1 MTDTMNLPTTADP
14 QNNPAPA
21 KSDGMSVGDMWASM
35 VEMAKDPSVDSDKI
49 GHLVE
54 LQEKMVDR
62 AAKDRFVRA
71 FAHACQNM
79 PIITKDDKI
88 EHNGRFIGWFK
99 KYEDLREI
107 VDEIINPLGL
117 TVSHDSDQI
126 DGGKGGITV
135 WTVITYMD
143 PEYTWVEERGRMPV
157 PPDTGGAKSAAQALG
172 SSTTYGERYSLA
184 AAFGI
189 VQKGLD
195 RDGSS
200 IPRAQLA
207 GPSENQEIIDAGQI
221 AAASG
226 TKEYA
231 QWLNSLTNVQ
241 KGWLI
246 THGHHDKLSTAARE
260 VAAQTNNEATAG

>member
-1 MTDTMNLPTTADP
+1 MTDETNLPATAEP
-14 QNNPAPA
+14 QSNSAPV

-35 VEMAKDPSVDSDKI
+35 IEMAKDPSVDAAKI

-54 LQEKMVDR
+54 LQEKMIDR
-62 AAKDRFVRA
+62 AAKDRFDRA
-71 FAHACQNM
+71 FAQACQNM

-99 KYEDLREI
+99 KYEDLRAI
-107 VDEIINPLGL
+107 VDDVINPLGL
-117 TVSHDSDQI
+117 TVTHDSDQI
-126 DGGKGGITV
+126 DGGKGGVTV

-143 PEYTWVEERGRMPV
+143 SEYTWREERGRMPV
-157 PPDTGGAKSAAQALG
+157 PPDAGGAKSAAQALG
-172 SSTTYGERYSLA
+172 SSTTYGQRYSLA

-195 RDGSS
+195 RDGRSQ
-200 IPRAQLA
+200 PRAQLA
-207 GPSENQEIIDAGQI
+207 GPGENQELIDAGQV
-221 AAASG
+221 AATNG
-226 TKEYA
+226 PKEYA
-231 QWLNSLTNVQ
+231 RWLNGLTNVQ

-260 VAAQTNNEATAG
+260 IAAQQQGQDIGA